1 MRKFF
6 YHSVFLG
13 FTFILLTGT
22 RPVFSQGFSPETRNN
37 LMQVLQHFQNDPAHP
52 FVGGITASIKVDDLA
67 EWQGATGFA
76 SRNIDAS
83 NNLLPGGIPFTTA
96 TLSRTYSVTKTFTAA
111 LVLELAKA
119 GVFSLDNPVSNFIPL
134 SLINPDLNSS
144 VTIRQLL
151 AHESGY
157 SDFLE
162 NINLQI
168 AVAAQPTRVWSPFE
182 VLTFAQQ
189 VNVPGATRKYS
200 STNYI
205 ILGSIVEAATHKPI
219 EQHFRERFFNPL
231 HLNSMYLAGREPIGI
246 HGTLADPHDNI
257 SALNPV
263 FQATGQPTFPDA
275 FTNIRVFPFIAIE
288 SISFT
293 SGGIVSN
300 ARDLAEWG
308 SALFGARATSVQ
320 TRNQMVNSISNT
332 PDEDGDFLG
341 YGIWRTTKISS
352 TDVFLGHD
360 GNATGYRSVMFYQ
373 PDRKLTLVVLTNF
386 HGANLY
392 DIAKALYEALPDFT
406 CGNHN
411 ENKIVVCKNGNTQCI
426 PRAAASNLIHKGATL
441 GPCYRR
447 HNDRGDEENEDDD
460 HSGEGHHSNGH
471 DEMSAKKV
479 GEENVTGNISLTAFP
494 NPFSNEAMIS
504 VKNSRGRIQIDLV
517 NANGQVVNNI
527 FNGVMEGE
535 RTFKVST
542 SKLPS
547 GLYTIRLR
555 TTETIISQ
563 KILKK

>member
-1 MRKFF
+1 MRKLF
-6 YHSVFLG
+6 YPAIRFSIV
-13 FTFILLTGT
+13 FILLVGT
-22 RPVFSQGFSPETRNN
+22 QPVFSQGFSPETRNN

-52 FVGGITASIKVDDLA
+52 FIGGISAAIKIDDLA
-67 EWQGATGFA
+67 QWQGATGFA

-83 NNLLPGGIPFTTA
+83 NNLLPGGTPMTSA
-96 TLSRTYSVTKTFTAA
+96 TLLRAYSVTKTFTAA
-111 LVLELAKA
+111 LVLELARE

-134 SLINPDLNSS
+134 SLINPGLNSS

-162 NINLQI
+162 NIQLQI
-168 AVAAQPTRVWSPFE
+168 AVAAQPTRVWTPFE
-182 VLTFAQQ
+182 VMTFAQQ
-189 VNVPGATRKYS
+189 DGVPGATRKYS

-205 ILGSIVEAATHKPI
+205 ILGSIVEAVTHKPI
-219 EQHFRERFFNPL
+219 EQYFRERFFNPL
-231 HLNSMYLAGREPIGI
+231 QLNSMYLAGREPIGT

-257 SALNPV
+257 SALNQV
-263 FQATGQPTFPDA
+263 FLFTGQPTFPDA
-275 FTNIRVFPFIAIE
+275 FTNIRVFPFTAIE

-320 TRNQMVNSISNT
+320 TRDQMVNSISNT

-373 PDRKLTLVVLTNF
+373 PEKKLTIAIITNF

-406 CGNHN
+406 CGNN

-426 PRAAASNLIHKGATL
+426 ARPAATNLISKGATL
-441 GPCYRR
+441 GPC
-447 HNDRGDEENEDDD
+447 NDGHANNLVAFKKAEEEENEP
-460 HSGEGHHSNGH
+460 
-471 DEMSAKKV
+471 
-479 GEENVTGNISLTAFP
+479 GNILLNTYP
-494 NPFSNEAMIS
+494 NPFSSETTIL
-504 VKNSRGRIQIDLV
+504 VKHVIGRIQLDLV
-517 NANGQVVNNI
+517 NDNGQVVRNI
-527 FNGVMEGE
+527 FKGVVEGD
-535 RTFKVST
+535 RTFKLSAE
-542 SKLPS
+542 KLQS
-547 GLYTIRLR
+547 GLYTVRLV
-555 TTETIISQ
+555 TNEKSLSQ
-563 KILKK
+563 KVVIKK